1 MTKECPRKNLTCHA
15 CDKQGHIALV
25 CLGKGNQRQQGQHHQ
40 RRGFKKGSASAP
52 ASQSASPNLMRDAT
66 AAQIC
71 SIPSC
76 NIPTPR
82 IQVTVKPG
90 AKGTPFSH
98 AVLPDSGA
106 STSIISADLAHTY
119 GLHIDPKKTMK
130 LQVVNHAQL
139 ACSGSVEA
147 EISFGSWSIL
157 VSLIVSPAIH
167 GDIIL
172 SWHDLVKLNIL
183 SPNFPVEINKTET
196 VAEAS
201 APLSAQEV
209 LKLMHD
215 NYPDVLGMFGQ
226 GESLKPMKGPPMK
239 ITLQDDKPLKP
250 KCILTTIQIPIHMQE
265 EADNIIKQAIEDWI
279 LQKTDEPTDW
289 ISPAF
294 FVRDPPHGKKKGK
307 LRLVS
312 DFSELNKYIK

>member
-201 APLSAQEV
+201 APQSAQEV

-215 NYPDVLGMFGQ
+215 NYPDVLGMFRQ

-239 ITLQDDKPLKP
+239 VTL
-250 KCILTTIQIPIHMQE
+250 
-265 EADNIIKQAIEDWI
+265 
-279 LQKTDEPTDW
+279 
-289 ISPAF
+289 
-294 FVRDPPHGKKKGK
+294 
-307 LRLVS
+307 
-312 DFSELNKYIK
+312 